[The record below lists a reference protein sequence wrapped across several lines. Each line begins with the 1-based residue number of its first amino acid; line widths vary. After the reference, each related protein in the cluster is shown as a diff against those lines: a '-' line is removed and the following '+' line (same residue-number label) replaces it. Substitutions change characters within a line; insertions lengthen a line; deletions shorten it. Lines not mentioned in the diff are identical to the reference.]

1 MHVSLPE
8 LIQKEAIRNYLFDP
22 IEPQI
27 NAAEIEKKLFQAMVM
42 GNTWKKK
49 VTIHFFT
56 TEGVKQVKT
65 TVWGLTPD
73 NVLLKSG
80 INIARKCIS
89 DIDFE

>member
-22 IEPQI
+22 VEPRI
-27 NAAEIEKKLFQAMVM
+27 NAKEIEKKLFQAMVM

-49 VTIHFFT
+49 VTIYFHT
-56 TEGVKQVKT
+56 TEGIKKVKT
-65 TVWGLTPD
+65 TVWGLTPE

-80 INIARKCIS
+80 INILENCIT
-89 DIDFE
+89 DIDLD